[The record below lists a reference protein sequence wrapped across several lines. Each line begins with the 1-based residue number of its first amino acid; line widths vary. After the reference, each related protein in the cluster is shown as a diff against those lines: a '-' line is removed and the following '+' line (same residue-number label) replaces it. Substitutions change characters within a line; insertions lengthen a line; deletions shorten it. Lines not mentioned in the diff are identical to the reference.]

1 MKLGYGFGAFGNR
14 LTATPELHFGLSD
27 AVRDLPPL
35 EGRGP
40 CLGQTHRR
48 VVPDAIVGAPAPD
61 REPLDPH
68 LRALRRA
75 AQIQPVL
82 VEEPLQALG
91 RRDLPYRELAQ
102 SRTTIRTPVYASS
115 PDSGWL
121 LKERPETDKL
131 SFINLLRALD
141 EAGRCLKRVSG
152 GGGGGNRTRVRKRS
166 TFGSTCLAASFH
178 LTASPPDGQGCET
191 ASLRDLTASSEAV
204 EAASPCEST
213 SGIRTHGHVT
223 VEGWLPLRRPERS
236 CRRWQLMCCSRIYE
250 EAASSACTS
259 GFITHVEAVSPPL
272 RGDGIVRPGPSGRQ
286 CRGGCEPSLGPTWTI
301 GNRPAPASAPR
312 PRRR

>member
-1 MKLGYGFGAFGNR
+1 MPLSAR
-14 LTATPELHFGLSD
+14 LPRIVSRWIHIFAPHGEMRRYSPCWSRSL
-27 AVRDLPPL
+27 A
-35 EGRGP
+35 GP
-40 CLGQTHRR
+40 
-48 VVPDAIVGAPAPD
+48 
-61 REPLDPH
+61 
-68 LRALRRA
+68 
-75 AQIQPVL
+75 
-82 VEEPLQALG
+82 LG

-121 LKERPETDKL
+121 LKDRPETDKL

-141 EAGRCLKRVSG
+141 EAGRCLKRVSD

-178 LTASPPDGQGCET
+178 LTESPPDGQGCET
-191 ASLRDLTASSEAV
+191 ASLRDLTASSEAI
-204 EAASPCEST
+204 EAASLCEST
-213 SGIRTHGHVT
+213 SGIRTHRHVT
-223 VEGWLPLRRPERS
+223 VEGWLPLRRPGRS

-272 RGDGIVRPGPSGRQ
+272 RGGGIVRPGLSGRQ
-286 CRGGCEPSLGPTWTI
+286 CRGAGKESGGSPQTI
-301 GNRPAPASAPR
+301 PRRSAATSAPPR
-312 PRRR
+312 PRR

>member
-75 AQIQPVL
+75 AQIRPVL

-91 RRDLPYRELAQ
+91 RRDLQYRELAQ

-152 GGGGGNRTRVRKRS
+152 GGG
-166 TFGSTCLAASFH
+166 
-178 LTASPPDGQGCET
+178 
-191 ASLRDLTASSEAV
+191 
-204 EAASPCEST
+204 
-213 SGIRTHGHVT
+213 
-223 VEGWLPLRRPERS
+223 RRP
-236 CRRWQLMCCSRIYE
+236 QIN
-250 EAASSACTS
+250 
-259 GFITHVEAVSPPL
+259 
-272 RGDGIVRPGPSGRQ
+272 Q
-286 CRGGCEPSLGPTWTI
+286 
-301 GNRPAPASAPR
+301 
-312 PRRR
+312 